1 MIENLFI
8 LRKEVQEAR
17 IERVGVRKV
26 EMFYYKKCE
35 VSSHDE
41 TPLVTKNIPLKIGFG
56 SYFNLC

>member
-1 MIENLFI
+1 MIIKMIENLFI

-41 TPLVTKNIPLKIGFG
+41 TPLVTKNIP
-56 SYFNLC
+56 